1 MAEIDQ
7 RTCIGCHLCY
17 VACEDGAHQSIALAA
32 GQKIPQILEDKCVGC
47 NLCMLVCPVSGCITM
62 REVATG
68 RPPTSWRQ
76 YQEALGRGV
85 ACEPPGER
93 HPH

>member
-1 MAEIDQ
+1 
-7 RTCIGCHLCY
+7 
-17 VACEDGAHQSIALAA
+17 VACEDGAHQSIALQP
-32 GQKIPQILEDKCVGC
+32 GQKIPQILEEKCVGC
-47 NLCMLVCPVSGCITM
+47 NLCMLVCPVQGCITM
-62 REVATG
+62 REVPTG
-68 RPPTSWRQ
+68 RAPMSWRQ